1 MDTHKPSMYSFFHVQ
16 SIDTHQLLSMHVGH
30 KKRNNRNRE
39 VSFMFS
45 SLSSPSFSLTSFFVP
60 SSCDTRSVLCSLLLP
75 SLSLPSFFLS
85 LFFVLSCHMT
95 ISVLSSFLPSLSL
108 PFFLLSHFVLYSF
121 TCIHNKCSLI
131 LSSLFLL
138 SHFALCSF
146 IPLHTVRKVCVYSC
160 MGRWRLPCFVITSK
174 EKSGIEPFVA
184 HVSESQRCY
193 ESICSFL
200 AWDVFGIKRE
210 K

>member
-108 PFFLLSHFVLYSF
+108 PFFFLTLFFHVISQYVFLAPSFSLTSFFLPFSLPSSFPSLSLSF
-121 TCIHNKCSLI
+121 LS
-131 LSSLFLL
+131 LSSF
-138 SHFALCSF
+138 
-146 IPLHTVRKVCVYSC
+146 
-160 MGRWRLPCFVITSK
+160 
-174 EKSGIEPFVA
+174 
-184 HVSESQRCY
+184 SQY
-193 ESICSFL
+193 ML
-200 AWDVFGIKRE
+200 KNAYYV
-210 K
+210 